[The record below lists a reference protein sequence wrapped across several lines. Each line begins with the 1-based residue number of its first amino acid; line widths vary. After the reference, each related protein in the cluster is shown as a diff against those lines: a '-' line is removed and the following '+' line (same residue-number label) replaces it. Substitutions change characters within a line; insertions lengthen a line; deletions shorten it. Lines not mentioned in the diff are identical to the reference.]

1 MARGFRLPSV
11 FRNTAFRLTLLFLAL
26 FAASASAFLG
36 YIYGV
41 TAGEVSRR
49 ADGEIS
55 REIQS
60 LLGTYRQAG
69 MDGLN
74 LALIERT
81 GDGRA
86 FVYLLSDKTG
96 KRMTG
101 TLAVSPVDLTA
112 GPKAGDQVSATF
124 QLTQTDPDGA
134 LIKSAARGQQV
145 RLDNGATLFVGL
157 DIGEGQSFVL
167 RIVRAIWGA
176 GALVLLLGLA
186 GGLVVSRNVS
196 RAMARLNQVV
206 TEVQGGNLGVRI
218 PLRGVRDEFDELAA
232 GMNDMLDRL
241 ERSIVGLRHVGDS
254 IAHDLRSPLTRLR
267 TRLELALIDV
277 ENGKGDAQ
285 AALARALEDAD
296 RVLSTFN
303 TVLAIARLQS
313 AGEAPDQSLFD
324 AGELTAKIAE
334 LYAPLCEDRGIDFQ
348 FEATPYLRVKGNQEF
363 ISQAL
368 ANLLDNAVKYTPS
381 LGAIMLR
388 LRRRASGEVEF
399 SITDTGPGVPP
410 QDRERV
416 VQRFVRLENSRNL
429 PGAGLGLAL
438 VAAVAQAH
446 DGRLDLDE
454 GPGEIN
460 GQGPGLRVAF
470 VLPRV
475 V

>member
-1 MARGFRLPSV
+1 
-11 FRNTAFRLTLLFLAL
+11 LAL

-241 ERSIVGLRHVGDS
+241 ERSIGGLRHVGDS
-254 IAHDLRSPLTRLR
+254 IAL
-267 TRLELALIDV
+267 
-277 ENGKGDAQ
+277 
-285 AALARALEDAD
+285 
-296 RVLSTFN
+296 
-303 TVLAIARLQS
+303 
-313 AGEAPDQSLFD
+313 APDPTAYA
-324 AGELTAKIAE
+324 AG
-334 LYAPLCEDRGIDFQ
+334 
-348 FEATPYLRVKGNQEF
+348 
-363 ISQAL
+363 
-368 ANLLDNAVKYTPS
+368 
-381 LGAIMLR
+381 
-388 LRRRASGEVEF
+388 
-399 SITDTGPGVPP
+399 TGP
-410 QDRERV
+410 DRCRKW
-416 VQRFVRLENSRNL
+416 QGRC
-429 PGAGLGLAL
+429 AG
-438 VAAVAQAH
+438 
-446 DGRLDLDE
+446 R
-454 GPGEIN
+454 P
-460 GQGPGLRVAF
+460 GPGLGGC
-470 VLPRV
+470 
-475 V
+475 